1 MEVFVY
7 RSDKKVGFYLYLPR
21 KDDFT
26 AVPAD
31 LRQALGKL
39 EFSLEFDLHQGR
51 KLAKEDPAVVLDN
64 LKKLGF
70 HLQITD
76 PLATPDIFKL
86 R

>member
-7 RSDKKVGFYLYLPR
+7 RSNKKVGFYLYLPR
-21 KDDFT
+21 KDDFS
-26 AVPAD
+26 AVPPD
-31 LRQALGKL
+31 LLKALGKL
-39 EFSLEFDLHQGR
+39 DFSLEFNLHEGR
-51 KLAKEDPAVVLDN
+51 KLAKEDPAVVLEN
-64 LKKLGF
+64 LNKLGF